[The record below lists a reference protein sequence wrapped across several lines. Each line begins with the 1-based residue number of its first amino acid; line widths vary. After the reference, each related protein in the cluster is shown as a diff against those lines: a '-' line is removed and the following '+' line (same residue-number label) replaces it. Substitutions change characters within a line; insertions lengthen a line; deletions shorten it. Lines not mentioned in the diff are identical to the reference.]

1 MKYELVDGSTGF
13 HFGIGT
19 LAGVFGMDPK
29 MVLLAALLADATW
42 EVIQARHVGV
52 AFEAEHGQSKAK
64 EIVNLLSI
72 IAGAHI
78 GQAARELYKPEP
90 AAAPAPPAPAPT
102 PVTPNVSGFGL
113 LPPVGCRW

>member
-29 MVLLAALLADATW
+29 VVLLAALLADATW

-52 AFEAEHGQSKAK
+52 AFEAERGQSKAK

-72 IAGAHI
+72 IVGAHI
-78 GQAARELYKPEP
+78 GQAARELYKPDGAPTP
-90 AAAPAPPAPAPT
+90 APATAPPAPS
-102 PVTPNVSGFGL
+102 PNISGLGL
-113 LPPVGCRW
+113 LPPPSCRW